1 MPVSPDKH
9 SELPAD
15 TLDIPEILEPDNPL
29 WRFALTFW
37 ALPGVQDSCLALQQ
51 QGWNVTRILCAG
63 WLALNGR
70 SYTGIEDAT
79 LTEWRHRVTGVLR
92 ALRKSLPKRHSN
104 GLSLRNTIA
113 SAELEAEQIE
123 LALAWHTLKH
133 GHPEKTMQG
142 SNRLVRQN
150 LKSAAPATGLTTD
163 AQLSLNTLASVLD
176 DLAGGDLLP

>member
-1 MPVSPDKH
+1 MSVSPDNH
-9 SELPAD
+9 LELPAD
-15 TLDIPEILEPDNPL
+15 TPDLPEILEPDNPL

-63 WLALNGR
+63 WLALNDR

-92 ALRKSLPKRHSN
+92 ALRKSLPKGHS
-104 GLSLRNTIA
+104 GCLSLRNTIA

-123 LALAWHTLKH
+123 LALAWHILKQ

-142 SNRLVRQN
+142 SHRLVRQN
-150 LKSAAPATGLTTD
+150 LKSAAPATGLNPD
-163 AQLSLNTLASVLD
+163 AQFSLNTLATALD
-176 DLAGGDLLP
+176 DLARGEPQP